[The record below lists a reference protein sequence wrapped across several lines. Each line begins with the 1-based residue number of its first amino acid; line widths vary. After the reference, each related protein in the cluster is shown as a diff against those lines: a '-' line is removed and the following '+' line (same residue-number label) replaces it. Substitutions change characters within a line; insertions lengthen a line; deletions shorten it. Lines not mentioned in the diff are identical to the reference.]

1 MQPSSSSQPNALPA
15 LPDFAWWFQHIQ
27 IVYWIVGMIV
37 GIVTAS
43 IAYLNW
49 RAAKRESK
57 LNKKRGEEIASSIH
71 SERLQELKERV
82 TYLESSVGALRET
95 NKATRKIQWAIWA
108 FFVLLL
114 FSSILYERFVTRE
127 LQNAMTRANAA
138 QETVKQVLRQP
149 LATTTTGAKTNSKKA
164 GAKHGQPPVPNSHD
178 SKP

>member
-1 MQPSSSSQPNALPA
+1 MQAISYSQPSAPSA

-27 IVYWIVGMIV
+27 VVYWIVGMIV
-37 GIVTAS
+37 GIITAS

-57 LNKKRGEEIASSIH
+57 LNKQRGEEIASSVH
-71 SERLQELKERV
+71 SEQLQELKGRV

-114 FSSILYERFVTRE
+114 LSSILYERFVTVE
-127 LQNAMTRANAA
+127 LQNAITRANAA
-138 QETVKQVLRQP
+138 QETVKQVLQQP
-149 LATTTTGAKTNSKKA
+149 SATTTGTKTRSKKVS
-164 GAKHGQPPVPNSHD
+164 GKHDQPAAPNSPD

>member
-1 MQPSSSSQPNALPA
+1 MQPLSSGQPSTLPA

-57 LNKKRGEEIASSIH
+57 LKKKRDEEIANSIH
-71 SERLQELKERV
+71 SERLQVLKERV

-95 NKATRKIQWAIWA
+95 NKANRKIQWAIWL
-108 FFVLLL
+108 FFVLMLA
-114 FSSILYERFVTRE
+114 SSIWYERFVTRE
-127 LQNAMTRANAA
+127 LQNAITRANAA
-138 QETVKQVLRQP
+138 QETVKQVLQRP
-149 LATTTTGAKTNSKKA
+149 LATTTTGPKAGSKKVS
-164 GAKHGQPPVPNSHD
+164 AKHGQPPAANSLD